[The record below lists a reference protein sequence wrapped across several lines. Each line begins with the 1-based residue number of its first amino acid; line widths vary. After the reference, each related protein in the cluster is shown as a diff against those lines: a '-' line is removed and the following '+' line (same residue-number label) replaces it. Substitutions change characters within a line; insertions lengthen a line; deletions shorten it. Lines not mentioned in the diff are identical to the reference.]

1 VADGA
6 LAAMTDVPGWWGTFV
21 QELKKAA
28 GSEAY
33 NTWLRDLRF
42 GEQNGTQVV
51 LVIPT
56 VFAADLVRREFAPML
71 GRVAAQV
78 AGEGTTVEVRAP
90 GELPKQAVQ
99 KMVEQPSP
107 SAAAETAAPAATP
120 AWQEASQLEARYTF
134 DTFVMGPNSQ
144 FAYTAAQRVAEDII
158 AGVVGQMSQA
168 SGFNPFFIHGGVG
181 LGKTHL
187 MQAVGH
193 AVLEK
198 NSGKKV
204 LYLTAEQFL
213 NRFVRAMRDRTTIGF
228 KEMFR
233 SVDMLL
239 VDDVQFI
246 AGKES
251 TQEEFFHTFNTLVS
265 LGKQIILTADRSP
278 HELPDLEERLKS
290 RLGSGLTVEMHVPG
304 VETRLAILTQKAEER
319 GLDLPAEVAQF
330 LAESIASNVRELEGA
345 LNRLV
350 AFSQLTGNTVT
361 IQFAREQLRDLLRTQ
376 VKIVT
381 IEDIQQAVAT
391 HFNQR
396 LSDLLG
402 PRRPKDLALA
412 RQVAQYLCKQLTTKS
427 YPDIGRAF
435 GGRDHTTVI
444 HAVRNVENLLPRDP
458 ALAEAIAILQRQL
471 RGTSAS

>member
-1 VADGA
+1 
-6 LAAMTDVPGWWGTFV
+6 
-21 QELKKAA
+21 
-28 GSEAY
+28 
-33 NTWLRDLRF
+33 
-42 GEQNGTQVV
+42 
-51 LVIPT
+51 
-56 VFAADLVRREFAPML
+56 
-71 GRVAAQV
+71 
-78 AGEGTTVEVRAP
+78 
-90 GELPKQAVQ
+90 
-99 KMVEQPSP
+99 
-107 SAAAETAAPAATP
+107 
-120 AWQEASQLEARYTF
+120 
-134 DTFVMGPNSQ
+134 
-144 FAYTAAQRVAEDII
+144 
-158 AGVVGQMSQA
+158 
-168 SGFNPFFIHGGVG
+168 
-181 LGKTHL
+181 
-187 MQAVGH
+187 
-193 AVLEK
+193 
-198 NSGKKV
+198 
-204 LYLTAEQFL
+204 
-213 NRFVRAMRDRTTIGF
+213 
-228 KEMFR
+228 
-233 SVDMLL
+233 
-239 VDDVQFI
+239 
-246 AGKES
+246 
-251 TQEEFFHTFNTLVS
+251 
-265 LGKQIILTADRSP
+265 LTADRSP